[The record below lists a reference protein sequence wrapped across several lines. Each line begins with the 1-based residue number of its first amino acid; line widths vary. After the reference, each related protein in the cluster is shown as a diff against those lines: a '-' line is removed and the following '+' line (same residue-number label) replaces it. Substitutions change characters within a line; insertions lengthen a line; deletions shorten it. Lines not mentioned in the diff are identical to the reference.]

1 MVELSSDGMGILEH
15 IEELRARLIRI
26 IISVAVVS
34 IFTFIFGIKEFSYGN
49 FIIYLPYPDIYNNI
63 SAQVI
68 ERVKDDLLPSYVQ
81 LIVTNPTQAILAL
94 FSTSLFLGIAFSMP
108 VIVHQIGKFLNP
120 ALYPS
125 EKKTISRIIVPA
137 TILFLL
143 GCLFSYFLITP
154 FTFDFLYGYALPL
167 GAQTFLTI
175 DEFISFVL
183 LFTLAFGLSFQL
195 PIIMVVL
202 TSVGVVDP
210 EFWKKNFSYAVVAI
224 VVFGAVITPDG
235 SGITMWFVAIPMIIL
250 YALGYLFI
258 RRKVKVRPQQD

>member
-15 IEELRARLIRI
+15 IDELRARLIKI
-26 IISVAVVS
+26 IISIVAVSV
-34 IFTFIFGIKEFSYGN
+34 FTFVFSIKEFNYGN
-49 FIIYLPYPDIYNNI
+49 IIIYLPYPDIYNNI

-68 ERVKDDLLPSYVQ
+68 ERVKSDLLPNYVQ

-94 FSTSLFLGIAFSMP
+94 FSTSLFLGIVFSMP

-125 EKKTISRIIVPA
+125 EKRMISRIIVPA
-137 TILFLL
+137 TVLFLL

-183 LFTLAFGLSFQL
+183 LFTLAFGISFQL
-195 PIIMVVL
+195 PIIIFVL
-202 TSVGVVDP
+202 TSVGVVNP
-210 EFWKKNFSYAVVAI
+210 EFWKKNISYAIVAI

-250 YALGYLFI
+250 YFLGYLLA
-258 RRKVKVRPQQD
+258 RRKVKVKP